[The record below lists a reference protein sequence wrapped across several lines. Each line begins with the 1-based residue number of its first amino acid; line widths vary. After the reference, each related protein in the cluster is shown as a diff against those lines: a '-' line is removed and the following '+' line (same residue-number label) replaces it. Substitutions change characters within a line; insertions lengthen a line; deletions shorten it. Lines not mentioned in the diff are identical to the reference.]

1 MEEEQQHPQ
10 ANKDNATLDMLLGT
24 EPSDRGLAELGR
36 LIIRYRDFPGAKEIK
51 KKLQTLLTQW
61 KLTEETLFEKTRAI
75 HSQGT
80 VYRSREGDQ
89 EDWF

>member
-10 ANKDNATLDMLLGT
+10 ANKDNAILDSLMT
-24 EPSDRGLAELGR
+24 SEISDRGLAELGR
-36 LIIRYRDFPGAKEIK
+36 LIVRYRDFPGAKDIQ

-80 VYRSREGDQ
+80 VYRSQEGNQ